1 MADVDREI
9 IAALDEERDYANSQA
24 RYSNRLQLDR
34 GDTVLARFLPVQ
46 MGRRKQWYLRVGRH
60 WINRRPYFCKQ
71 VSSIDSGG
79 DPNYACPLCDMC
91 EQHMQNTDDD
101 ISNAAFRASA
111 NAQWMLYC
119 IVWQR
124 GERGHDPS
132 PVPRS
137 ELYAPYEIW
146 LTRDAWLELSAIF
159 KRSLRPQGSVLS
171 ILDPKDGSDIWI
183 NKDKRGVLHFQKNDP
198 QPIADKD
205 AEQLMEKIVAKVR
218 IQEFRAIT
226 GEKMEDAL
234 DKLEDAILRPG
245 RRRDRDDDDRGGRG
259 RSDDDRRLGGR
270 GRPAEDDQGGYDDR
284 GRGGSDD
291 RGRDDSRRGDDRGQ
305 DRPRGEDRRD
315 RGEREERG
323 GDRRDDRRSG
333 DGERTERRDTGA
345 EPRGESRSEPRG
357 ESRGEDRGG
366 GRDDDRGRG
375 DGRKRIERDGRGR
388 AIDPIHDDEGRGGEG
403 EPESGEG
410 DEPPPAV
417 HASPP
422 PSMGRRGPLPP
433 APARGRI
440 AEDAEDVPPER
451 RDPAP
456 PAARDAPP
464 ANGGAEK
471 KTRLSDAVRK
481 GMRNIAGAA
490 GESELGG
497 ADDSALP
504 PPRQTDR

>member
-9 IAALDEERDYANSQA
+9 IAALDEEREYANSQA

-34 GDTVLARFLPVQ
+34 GDTVLVRFLPVQ

-71 VSSIDSGG
+71 VSSIDAGG

-137 ELYAPYEIW
+137 ELYVPYEIW

-171 ILDPKDGSDIWI
+171 ILDPNHGSDIWI

-234 DKLEDAILRPG
+234 DKLEDAILRPS

-259 RSDDDRRLGGR
+259 RGDDDRRLGGR

-284 GRGGSDD
+284 GRGDD
-291 RGRDDSRRGDDRGQ
+291 RRGEDRGQ
-305 DRPRGEDRRD
+305 DRSRGEDR

-323 GDRRDDRRSG
+323 GDRRDDRRGG

-345 EPRGESRSEPRG
+345 ESRGEPRGESRSESRGEPRG
-357 ESRGEDRGG
+357 ESRGEYRGRGG
-366 GRDDDRGRG
+366 DDDRGRG
-375 DGRKRIERDGRGR
+375 DGRDRVERDGRGR
-388 AIDPIHDDEGRGGEG
+388 PLDPIHDDEGRGGEG
-403 EPESGEG
+403 EPEPGEG

-422 PSMGRRGPLPP
+422 PSMGRRGPLPA

-440 AEDAEDVPPER
+440 AEDPEEVPPER

-456 PAARDAPP
+456 PASD
-464 ANGGAEK
+464 GSEK

-497 ADDSALP
+497 TDDSALP